1 MAFRIIPL
9 AVVLAALPALAFAA
23 EPSERYA
30 LNLSVVRDGVE
41 VVAARTLIVED
52 GTAEISVSDGDQFYQ
67 VNAEL
72 SPVQG
77 DGDDTTL
84 ALYASISHADDQP
97 QEPRL
102 LIKRGGTARFETG
115 REDASGAMTDGLKLT
130 LTPVADAAH

>member
-9 AVVLAALPALAFAA
+9 AAVLAALPALAWAA

-30 LNLSVVRDGVE
+30 LNLSVMREGVE
-41 VVAARTLIVED
+41 VIAARTLIVED
-52 GTAEISVSDGDQFYQ
+52 GTAEISVSDGGQVYQ

-77 DGDDTTL
+77 DGDDTVL
-84 ALYASISHADDQP
+84 ALYANISHADDQP

-102 LIKRGGTARFETG
+102 LIKRGGTARFESG

-130 LTPVADAAH
+130 LTPAPAAAR